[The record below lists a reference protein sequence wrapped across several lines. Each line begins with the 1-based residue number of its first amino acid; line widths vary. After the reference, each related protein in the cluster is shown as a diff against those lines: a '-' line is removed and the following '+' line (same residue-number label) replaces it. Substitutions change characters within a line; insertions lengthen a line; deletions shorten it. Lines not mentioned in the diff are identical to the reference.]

1 MLAAEQKKEQNHRGA
16 LYQSTHP
23 AAAPVER
30 VNSLN
35 REAPHV
41 CSQPAHDALDKTM
54 MSFPKTLVDKQ
65 HINHRS
71 HTQTGET
78 VTGELSAGC

>member
-35 REAPHV
+35 RGAPLA
-41 CSQPAHDALDKTM
+41 CSRRARQKDDVISKN
-54 MSFPKTLVDKQ
+54 FCRKQ

-71 HTQTGET
+71 HTRTGET

>member
-1 MLAAEQKKEQNHRGA
+1 MLAAEQKEEQNHRAA

-35 REAPHV
+35 LEAPRV
-41 CSQPAHDALDKTM
+41 RSQPAHDAPDKTM
-54 MSFPKTLVDKQ
+54 MSFPKPSVENNT
-65 HINHRS
+65 
-71 HTQTGET
+71 
-78 VTGELSAGC
+78 